1 MGLILCTFLI
11 GVLNLFVGY
20 AVAVRLG
27 YGPPTLTSP
36 WSHLGSPQPEA
47 PSEFDADEFESMLSD
62 MMEAGAEDMLDDG
75 DEFDMDLEPLDEAYD
90 EEAAVLAATDA
101 PEIWDLNEKYVE
113 TSILRLNIAM
123 MKSGARSTEID
134 TLLRS
139 IRGNSDLE
147 TITDCWARLK
157 EDCESYLTEQSEAAE
172 RFASRVDELG
182 ELASLGEEIEFANM
196 NQASQIET
204 TVSNLVHMDFKTD
217 LEAANARLLEEIA
230 NLRVARHQLRD
241 DQEVAFLTIAR
252 FEDRMDKIEEKLYQD
267 PLTSVRNRIGLE
279 VALHGWWSQKR
290 HQTRSISA
298 LLFDLDDFGVCNEQ
312 QGCLVGDKVLHRIAE
327 FLSTQ
332 MGKSDM
338 VGRFSGQRF
347 LLMTVDSG
355 PRAAIKT
362 AELIRQT
369 VAKLVFV
376 QGNTRFGLKTSGGVT
391 EVSPEDESYM
401 DVFERLDACIKA
413 AKEQGGNCL
422 FGCQRTALGAAP
434 EQVEAPNLGA
444 EEQEIVL

>member
-1 MGLILCTFLI
+1 MGLILCTLLI

-27 YGPPTLTSP
+27 YGPPTLTAP
-36 WSHLGSPQPEA
+36 WSQFGSAPE
-47 PSEFDADEFESMLSD
+47 SADDDFESMLSE
-62 MMEAGAEDMLDDG
+62 MMGADTEAMLDDG

-90 EEAAVLAATDA
+90 EEAAVLATTDA

-139 IRGNSDLE
+139 IRGNSDVE
-147 TITDCWARLK
+147 TIKDCWTRLK
-157 EDCESYLTEQSEAAE
+157 EDCESYLAEQSEAAE
-172 RFASRVDELG
+172 RFAGRVDELG

-204 TVSNLVHMDFKTD
+204 TVSNLVHMDFDTD

-252 FEDRMDKIEEKLYQD
+252 FEDRMDKIEQKLYQD
-267 PLTSVRNRIGLE
+267 SLTGVRNRIGLE
-279 VALHGWWSQKR
+279 VALHEWWNQKR
-290 HQTRSISA
+290 HENRSISA
-298 LLFDLDDFGVCNEQ
+298 LLFDLDGFGLCNEQ

-327 FLSTQ
+327 FLSSQ

-376 QGNTRFGLKTSGGVT
+376 HGNARFSLTTSGGVT
-391 EVSPEDESYM
+391 EVSPEDKTYL
-401 DVFERLDACIKA
+401 DVFERLDACLKA
-413 AKEQGGNCL
+413 AKEQDGNCL
-422 FGCQRTALGAAP
+422 FGCQRTTLDAAP